1 MPDVE
6 ETGRTFEENARLK
19 AETIAEILQKP
30 VLADDSG
37 LIVDALGG
45 MPGIYSARFAGEP
58 TNDASNNAKLLH
70 ELTGVPKEKRQA
82 FPLYIGFAEPK
93 KESLVVEAEWPGE
106 VGTIPRGEGG
116 FGTIH
121 FSMFQSLVRRQLN
134 CLEKRKIKL
143 VIVDKQWQN

>member
-1 MPDVE
+1 
-6 ETGRTFEENARLK
+6 
-19 AETIAEILQKP
+19 
-30 VLADDSG
+30 
-37 LIVDALGG
+37 

-70 ELTGVPKEKRQA
+70 ELTACQKKKTSA

-116 FGTIH
+116 FGYD
-121 FSMFQSLVRRQLN
+121 SLFYVPELGKTAAE
-134 CLEKRKIKL
+134 LSGEEKIK
-143 VIVDKQWQN
+143 

>member
-1 MPDVE
+1 M
-6 ETGRTFEENARLK
+6 
-19 AETIAEILQKP
+19 
-30 VLADDSG
+30 LADDSG

-82 FPLYIGFAEPK
+82 RFHCTLVFAEPK

-116 FGTIH
+116 FGYD
-121 FSMFQSLVRRQLN
+121 SLFYVPELGKTAAE
-134 CLEKRKIKL
+134 LSGEEKNKVSHRGQAVAKL
-143 VIVDKQWQN
+143 KEQWEEWLKK